1 MIGDSTNRKTQEKG
15 SAKVTTRNS
24 SALLEVMKV
33 MFKPHPWHGI
43 SMGDQAPEIVT
54 CYIEIVPTDSVKYEI
69 EKTTGYLK
77 VDRPQRFS
85 SFSPCLYG
93 LVPRTYCGTRVAA
106 FSAEKINRFP
116 IEGDHDPLDV
126 CVFTEKTITHGD
138 LLLEAIPIGGLRMLD
153 GNEADDKIIAV
164 LKGDTLFGSMRDISE
179 FPEGLVQRLIHY
191 FLTYKQMPGAA
202 TACEVTH
209 VYGREEAHHVIL
221 ESKADYDERFRD
233 LSSLLDEVLP
243 DIPESLSALAKQA

>member
-1 MIGDSTNRKTQEKG
+1 MKT
-15 SAKVTTRNS
+15 RS

-43 SMGDQAPEIVT
+43 SMGDHAPELVT
-54 CYIEIVPTDSVKYEI
+54 CYIEIVPTDSFKYEI
-69 EKTTGYLK
+69 DKASGYLK

-93 LVPRTYCGTRVAA
+93 LIPRTYCGPRVAA
-106 FSAEKINRFP
+106 LSAEKTGRLA

-126 CVFTEKTITHGD
+126 CVFAEKPITHGD

-164 LKGDTLFGSMRDISE
+164 LKGDAVFGAMHDVSDC
-179 FPEGLVQRLIHY
+179 PEGLIQRLIHY
-191 FLTYKQMPGAA
+191 FLTYKQMPGTAA
-202 TACEVTH
+202 TCEVTH
-209 VYGREEAHHVIL
+209 VYGREEAHRVIL
-221 ESKADYDERFRD
+221 ESKADYDERFAD
-233 LSSLLDEVLP
+233 LSGLIDQALP
-243 DIPESLSALAKQA
+243 DCYETSSTSGRQV